1 MVPTE
6 RLVKIKGKKCD
17 REEKG
22 EKLRTVGQGDKNGV
36 KGGTEGLGKIH
47 GEEK

>member
-1 MVPTE
+1 MKG
-6 RLVKIKGKKCD
+6 KIKESRVK
-17 REEKG
+17 E
-22 EKLRTVGQGDKNGV
+22 KNGV